1 MCYVCELSYLGM
13 YDVNVAQRRQDKTLS
28 MRPMGEG
35 LDVKFGE
42 FGIYLPH
49 TFRRREKEVFGTHSL
64 YRVRTW
70 IDR

>member
-1 MCYVCELSYLGM
+1 
-13 YDVNVAQRRQDKTLS
+13 VAQRRQDKILS

-35 LDVKFGE
+35 LDVKFGG
-42 FGIYLPH
+42 FGIYQPH